1 MSLETVL
8 LRIQEL
14 NTALAPRPVPTT
26 PPTTTSGG
34 DASFA
39 NALQGAMAPG
49 AAPGA
54 VPGAPVA
61 APTGGG
67 VGARLVAIA
76 QREVG
81 VAESPPGS
89 NNSRRIAEY
98 RTATRGAPGPGPW
111 CAYFLSWVAR
121 QAGVPIGD
129 NGSGYGA
136 VEQVWSWAQRTG
148 KSLPASATPRPGD
161 LIVWGGRHIGMVESV
176 LPGGRIQTI
185 EGNSSDQVARRT
197 YGPDGG
203 GATGYVRLG

>member
-14 NTALAPRPVPTT
+14 NTAFAPRPVPTT
-26 PPTTTSGG
+26 PPTSTSGG

-49 AAPGA
+49 GAAPGA
-54 VPGAPVA
+54 PIA
-61 APTGGG
+61 APMGGG

-76 QREVG
+76 QREMG

-89 NNSRRIAEY
+89 NNSARIAQY

-148 KSLPASATPRPGD
+148 KALPASATPRPGD
-161 LIVWGGRHIGMVESV
+161 LIVWGGRHIGMVERV
-176 LPGGRIQTI
+176 AQDGTIHTI
-185 EGNSSDQVARRT
+185 EGNSSDKVSRRS
-197 YGPDGG
+197 YRPGSGM
-203 GATGYVRLG
+203 TGYVRLG